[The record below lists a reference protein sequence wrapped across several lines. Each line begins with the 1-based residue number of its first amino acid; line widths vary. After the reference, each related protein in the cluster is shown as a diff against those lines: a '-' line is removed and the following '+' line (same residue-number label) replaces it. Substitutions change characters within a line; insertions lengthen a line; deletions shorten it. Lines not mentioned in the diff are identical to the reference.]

1 MRQTD
6 EILYPDSDGLP
17 IAENTIQF
25 RWIAIV
31 MWNAAALFHDRPD
44 VFVAGDHLIYPVE
57 GQPEIRS
64 APDAYVAFGVPNRDR
79 GSYKVWQEGGIFPQ
93 VVFEVWSPGN
103 RKADFDAKLAF
114 YDKYGA
120 EEYYLVDPEGHED
133 IFGWR
138 REQGCLTRIPTIDGF
153 VSPRLGFRFHTS
165 NGEISI
171 DGPDGKPLIDPKEA
185 MRRRD
190 AAELRADEE
199 RFHADLARN
208 RAESE
213 RTAKESE
220 RAAKEAA
227 MLNVE
232 KLRAKLRELGI
243 DPDTI

>member
-79 GSYKVWQEGGIFPQ
+79 GSYKVWQEGGIFPH

-153 VSPRLGFRFHTS
+153 VSPRLGFRFTHVERRNQHRWTGRQTAHRSEGSHAKARRGGTS
-165 NGEISI
+165 S
-171 DGPDGKPLIDPKEA
+171 
-185 MRRRD
+185 RRGTLPRRPRPQSRGIGTHGQGIGTRCQGSRD
-190 AAELRADEE
+190 AE
-199 RFHADLARN
+199 R
-208 RAESE
+208 
-213 RTAKESE
+213 
-220 RAAKEAA
+220 
-227 MLNVE
+227 
-232 KLRAKLRELGI
+232 
-243 DPDTI
+243 